1 MQFSKRT
8 IINRTDLG
16 ELIDIGK
23 MLSSRKIISFIT
35 LIGAVTLLHVPGS
48 GCNEEIPSSSSGGFR
63 PKFEMSADDQSKY
76 DGGRTQLLTLQEY
89 SKNQR
94 YGKCWTNALTR
105 IQDGC
110 RRLTEDEQSR
120 LALAFTNCHLQKMG
134 IDENYECTY
143 EQRFSDC
150 VTGISERAY
159 IAYTEFYT
167 HTQNICFFLQN
178 QIWQEKTELTV
189 SRLVDSSEDVAERL
203 EEAGKMQEK
212 MIERQNASLKNQEEI
227 LENEKRLQE
236 FMNSQM
242 AEVQAEFS
250 EMKATAQEH
259 KLLFSEAFEKVAA
272 LQKLVMVEFTGFYS
286 LLFYALGA
294 LITYLLTSTARTSGA
309 RIWMFLVLFINI
321 LLERVIAR
329 STDDS
334 DLVYSRMWLSRQ
346 IFCGLALLVLVVTAI
361 RYKDFAKINNS
372 LLHDIRRQN
381 SELKNFLL
389 SISHSSLPLPS
400 NTLPLPM
407 EGISSGLLQQSK
419 LLNQLPAGC
428 DMSDSALETEDKL
441 PAITQGD
448 EFSAGSDSDTSFVT
462 VAAGGKPSPGKKAPK
477 LEKIAEPLQEEL
489 GTRSRTHAVHDV
501 SSNSSFKRSS
511 VRTRI
516 VETSLITD
524 IGNASEQAPAE
535 RRPRGRPKGKKNRKS
550 IPLTPEQ
557 DLNTSRYNLRQRSR
571 TNTPA
576 SSTRSSPSRNTPSA
590 TFQSPAVQEMVK
602 QAVELNNRIRRLNK
616 VPNVVTRKER
626 PDFFSSDE
634 D

>member
-389 SISHSSLPLPS
+389 SI
-400 NTLPLPM
+400 
-407 EGISSGLLQQSK
+407 K
-419 LLNQLPAGC
+419 
-428 DMSDSALETEDKL
+428 DKL